1 MAKKKIK
8 STNKRKQLDKSEKT
22 YLKLLGDRV
31 EKVRKA
37 KGFTQ
42 VQIAEKL
49 GTEHAQIGR
58 LERGLTN
65 ASVIVLRRI
74 ATELGITVSELLNFE
89 ENETPSIKNN

>member
-1 MAKKKIK
+1 MTKKTKK
-8 STNKRKQLDKSEKT
+8 TSTKRKQLDKSEKA

-37 KGFTQ
+37 KGLTQ
-42 VQIAEKL
+42 VQIATQL

-74 ATELGITVSELLNFE
+74 ANELGITVSELLNFDE
-89 ENETPSIKNN
+89 K